1 MNYKDIQLLY
11 QTTLRNIGLFTSI
24 SLALLGVSR
33 FYRGKN
39 HQHLNIGYILL
50 SIVFTIMTI
59 ILDIHLI
66 YDHSIIT
73 NMVNEKGKH
82 LLDKWYSVP
91 KILLITNSSILLFTL
106 YTLYRQF

>member
-24 SLALLGVSR
+24 SLALLGISR
-33 FYRGKN
+33 FYRSKKL
-39 HQHLNIGYILL
+39 HIYNIGYILT

-59 ILDIHLI
+59 ILDIYLI

-73 NMVNEKGKH
+73 NMVDDKQKY
-82 LLDKWYSVP
+82 LLYKWYTIP
-91 KILLITNSSILLFTL
+91 NILLLTNSSILIFSI